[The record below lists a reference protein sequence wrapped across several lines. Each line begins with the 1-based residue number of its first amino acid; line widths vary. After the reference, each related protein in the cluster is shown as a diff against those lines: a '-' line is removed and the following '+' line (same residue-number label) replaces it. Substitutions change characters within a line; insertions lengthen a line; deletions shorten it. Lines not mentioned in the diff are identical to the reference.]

1 MVWVFDACW
10 FLRMLDAMGFFWLGS
25 LGFGVGVGR
34 GGGLRERERGLEGV
48 VRLCGVLVDRKGRGR
63 GR

>member
-34 GGGLRERERGLEGV
+34 GGGVEREGKGLGGGGEIVWCFG
-48 VRLCGVLVDRKGRGR
+48 G
-63 GR
+63 